1 MRTIIPHENRGL
13 NIIIAGCGKVGITL
27 LTSFQR
33 RGITSPLLTR
43 IPQNFRHFPIIMI

>member
-27 LTSFQR
+27 IDQLSKEWTLHHR
-33 RGITSPLLTR
+33 Y
-43 IPQNFRHFPIIMI
+43 